1 MEATARLS
9 AALDRVIEVE
19 RSIRAAQAEQLRLV
33 HQVRMLMREVEE
45 HPSRSERDNR
55 EWGDRAATAELAT
68 ALQVHERAAAH
79 LMHDA
84 TIVAAMPKTA
94 EALAAGDVSLHH
106 VRALLD
112 AIDLIPRERSTEFE
126 LEAIEKARRMTTT
139 AFRKALLR
147 MQHRYQPTAAEARK
161 RRALDE
167 RRLVIE
173 PAHDGMAWVNL
184 LCAAEE
190 AVAIRARVAA
200 SAVMRREGDTRT
212 RPQHEADVAV
222 GLLLGRANAGAG
234 AVPERGDLGSVR
246 ATVHLVI
253 PALTLLG
260 HGAQPAML
268 ENYGPVDA
276 ETARQLFAHVP
287 SFRTILTDPVS
298 GATLRYGRTT
308 RRVPADLAAW
318 LRIRDGRCRFPGCE
332 RAAGE
337 SDVDHTIADE
347 HGGCTDHDNL
357 SALCR
362 GHHRLKHHTGWRVWQ
377 RFDGTIRWRSPAGRW
392 YDAPPDGLVSPIGGP
407 GGGGAAPAR
416 AG

>member
-1 MEATARLS
+1 MEATARLA

-19 RSIRAAQAEQLRLV
+19 RSIRAAQAEQLRVV
-33 HQVRMLMREVEE
+33 HEVRMLMREVEG
-45 HPSRSERDNR
+45 HPARTERDNR
-55 EWGDRAATAELAT
+55 EWADRACSAELAT
-68 ALQVHERAAAH
+68 ALQVHERVATAM
-79 LMHDA
+79 MHDA
-84 TIVAAMPKTA
+84 AALVDMPTTA
-94 EALAAGDVSLHH
+94 ETLAAGHVSLRH
-106 VRALLD
+106 VRALID
-112 AIDLIPRERSTEFE
+112 AIALVPEERATEFE

-139 AFRKALLR
+139 GFRKALVR

-161 RRALDE
+161 RRALAE

-200 SAVMRREGDTRT
+200 SAAVRRDGDART
-212 RPQHEADVAV
+212 RPQREADAAV
-222 GLLLGRANAGAG
+222 GLLLGRADAG
-234 AVPERGDLGSVR
+234 AVPEPGDLGSVR

-253 PALTLLG
+253 PALSLLG

-268 ENYGPVDA
+268 ENHGPIDA
-276 ETARQLFAHVP
+276 QTARQLFAHVP

-318 LRIRDGRCRFPGCE
+318 LRVRDGRCRFPGCE
-332 RAAGE
+332 RPAGE

-377 RFDGTIRWRSPAGRW
+377 EAGGAIRWRSPAGRW
-392 YDAPPDGLVSPIGGP
+392 YDAPPDELVNSLGSARERRAP
-407 GGGGAAPAR
+407 PAR

>member
-1 MEATARLS
+1 MEPTARL
-9 AALDRVIEVE
+9 AEALDRVTELE
-19 RSIRAAQAEQLRLV
+19 RSIRAMQAEQLRWV
-33 HQVRMLMREVEE
+33 HEVRRRTREVEA

-55 EWGDRAATAELAT
+55 EWADRACAAELAT
-68 ALQVHERAAAH
+68 ALQVHERVAAGI
-79 LMHDA
+79 MHDA
-84 TIVAAMPKTA
+84 SALVDLPTTA
-94 EALAAGDVSLHH
+94 EALASGDVSLHH
-106 VRALLD
+106 VRALID
-112 AIDLIPRERSTEFE
+112 AMGFVPVERATEFE
-126 LEAIEKARRMTTT
+126 HEAIEKARRMTT
-139 AFRKALLR
+139 AGFRRALLR

-200 SAVMRREGDTRT
+200 GAAVRREGDART
-212 RPQHEADVAV
+212 RPQREADAAV
-222 GLLLGRANAGAG
+222 GLLLGRADAGA
-234 AVPERGDLGSVR
+234 APERGDLGSVR

-268 ENYGPVDA
+268 ENHGPVDT
-276 ETARQLFAHVP
+276 ETARKLFAHAP

-298 GATLRYGRTT
+298 GATLRFGRTT

-332 RAAGE
+332 RPASE
-337 SDVDHTIADE
+337 SDLDHTVASE
-347 HGGCTDHDNL
+347 HDGCTDHDNL

-377 RFDGTIRWRSPAGRW
+377 RSDGTIRWRSPAGRW
-392 YDAPPDGLVSPIGGP
+392 YDGPPEGLVRPLAGP
-407 GGGGAAPAR
+407 GDGAASAR